1 MWRAMRRSTRK
12 LTMPSDMPPVAA
24 PATAVRSFRTLS
36 LGAGFFVM
44 LGVLLMLGNLI
55 PKVPAL

>member
-1 MWRAMRRSTRK
+1 MRRSTRK
-12 LTMPSDMPPVAA
+12 LTIPSDMPPVAA